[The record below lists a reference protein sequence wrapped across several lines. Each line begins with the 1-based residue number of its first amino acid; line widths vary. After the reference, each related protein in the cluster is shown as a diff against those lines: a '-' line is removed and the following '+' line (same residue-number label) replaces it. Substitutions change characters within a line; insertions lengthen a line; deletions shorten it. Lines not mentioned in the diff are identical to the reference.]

1 MLAPFFPLMGF
12 LNNLTLLD
20 PTTVFTP
27 LSCGLVLLSSL
38 CGLGIGILI
47 DRAYSTP
54 VKGTIIPTTA
64 PTLPKAA

>member
-1 MLAPFFPLMGF
+1 MPVPFFPLVGL

-20 PTTVFTP
+20 PTVFTP

-54 VKGTIIPTTA
+54 VRGTVIPSTA
-64 PTLPKAA
+64 SALPKAA

>member
-1 MLAPFFPLMGF
+1 MPVPFFPLMGL

-20 PTTVFTP
+20 PMTVFTP

-38 CGLGIGILI
+38 CGLGIGIFI

-54 VKGTIIPTTA
+54 VRGTVTHSTVPA
-64 PTLPKAA
+64 LPKAA